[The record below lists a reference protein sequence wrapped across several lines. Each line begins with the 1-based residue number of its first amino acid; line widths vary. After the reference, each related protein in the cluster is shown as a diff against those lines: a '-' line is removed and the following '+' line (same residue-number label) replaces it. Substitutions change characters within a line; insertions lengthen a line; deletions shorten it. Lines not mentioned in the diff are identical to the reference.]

1 VHRGFPLL
9 VGLKSEISISSEIWF
24 GASVN
29 SLVTF
34 TWSSETSSVDSG
46 EISQVPL
53 PKVVVS
59 TCDATLHSKGAHK
72 TILLHTKIAIQHSFN
87 ILLTYQSERSEL
99 NLGRVLR
106 GQLIRISYLLRVTT
120 EPIGNNGI

>member
-1 VHRGFPLL
+1 
-9 VGLKSEISISSEIWF
+9 
-24 GASVN
+24 
-29 SLVTF
+29 VTS
-34 TWSSETSSVDSG
+34 TWSSETSSADSG

-59 TCDATLHSKGAHK
+59 TCNATLHSNV
-72 TILLHTKIAIQHSFN
+72 HTKLFYFTTKLQFN
-87 ILLTYQSERSEL
+87 IHLTGYSHNNQKDLKL

-120 EPIGNNGI
+120 ELIGNNEGLAD